1 MRKMMNTLYILSED
15 AYAALDGETVEVS
28 FKDRHSQRVPLHT
41 LENIV
46 IFSYKGASPALMGK
60 CEEYGILICFFTP
73 RGKYLATVGA
83 SIKGNVY
90 LRRTQ
95 YRYADNDEKALAISK
110 NMILGKI
117 HNSRQ
122 VLMRLVRD
130 HPMQVDTDKIEVV
143 SERLADYL
151 CQVKNSDNKDSLRG
165 VEGLAA
171 SEYFGIFNELVLRQK
186 ESFEFKERSRRPP
199 LDRINA
205 MLSFAYVLL
214 ANECASALLSVGLDP
229 YVGVFHVDRPGRKS
243 LALDLMEEFRSIY
256 ADRFVLTMINNQVI
270 TADDFDI
277 QDSGAVLL
285 KDDAKKTFISKWQER
300 KRTEIM
306 HPFLKEKIPWGL
318 AMYTQALLLARYLR
332 DDLDQYPPF
341 FWR

>member
-1 MRKMMNTLYILSED
+1 MKKMLNTLYILSED
-15 AYAALDGETVEVS
+15 AYASLDGETVVIS
-28 FKDRHSQRVPLHT
+28 FQEKESKKIPLHT

-46 IFSYKGASPALMGK
+46 TFSYKEASPALMGK
-60 CEEYGILICFFTP
+60 CEEYGIPICFFTP
-73 RGKYLATVGA
+73 RGKYLASIGA
-83 SIKGNVY
+83 SVKGNVY

-95 YRYADNDEKALAISK
+95 YRYADDDKKSLDISR

-117 HNSRQ
+117 HNSKQ
-122 VLMRLVRD
+122 VLCRGSRD
-130 HPMQVDTDKIEVV
+130 HPMQVDTNMI
-143 SERLADYL
+143 SISANRLDDYL
-151 CQVKNSDNKDSLRG
+151 QQVRDVNNSDSLRG
-165 VEGLAA
+165 IEGMAA
-171 SEYFGIFNELVLRQK
+171 AEYFGVFNELVLRQK
-186 ESFEFKERSRRPP
+186 ADFEFTERSRRPP

-229 YVGVFHVDRPGRKS
+229 YVGFFHVDRPGRKS

-256 ADRFVLTMINNQVI
+256 ADRFVLTLINTQIIKKN
-270 TADDFDI
+270 DFDV
-277 QDSGAVLL
+277 QETGAVLFS
-285 KDDAKKTFISKWQER
+285 DDAKKMFISKWQER

-318 AMYTQALLLARYLR
+318 ATYVQALLMARYLR
-332 DDLDQYPPF
+332 GDLDQYPPF